1 MARLGKKRE
10 AASENRQ
17 QLGKFYTTGADRIV
31 NLQDSVNTETKDRL
45 NAELQRART
54 EFRRAKML
62 YTVSAETAEPD
73 PSGGPALTITKAE
86 YDWAAN
92 QYHSAVN
99 SFADFILNQAI
110 VVDA

>member
-110 VVDA
+110 MVDT